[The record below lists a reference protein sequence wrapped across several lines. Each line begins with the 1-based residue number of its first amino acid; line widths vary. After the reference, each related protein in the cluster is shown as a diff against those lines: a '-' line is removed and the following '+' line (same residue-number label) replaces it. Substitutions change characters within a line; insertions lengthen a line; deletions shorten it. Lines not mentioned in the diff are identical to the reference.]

1 MSTPTSAKKIE
12 SRLGTCAFAIMA
24 SYCLVS
30 CTKAPVIS
38 DGSAI
43 AALPAAKHS
52 WTIPPGVFVRTD
64 QTGQSEIDGLYPSQQ
79 LSDCCWLAPHAVIRF
94 VRVGSAKHVD
104 LTLVVSGM
112 VPRYKVTRPR
122 VSVSFAGAVLVDRSL
137 PLGSTKV
144 SLPIP
149 DGLHGAGPFEL
160 FLSSS
165 SFVPAREGIT
175 TDTRALG
182 LILKKVETH

>member
-1 MSTPTSAKKIE
+1 MPTPTFAKNIE
-12 SRLGTCAFAIMA
+12 SRFAACAFAIAA
-24 SYCLVS
+24 SYGLVS
-30 CTKAPVIS
+30 CTKAPVIG

-43 AALPAAKHS
+43 VAVPAETPS
-52 WTIPPGVFVRTD
+52 WTIPPGVFVRAD
-64 QTGQSEIDGLYPSQQ
+64 RTGQSEIDGLYPSRQ
-79 LSDCCWLAPHAVIRF
+79 LSDCCWLAPHAIIRF
-94 VRVGSAKHVD
+94 VRAGAAKHVD

-122 VSVSFAGAVLVDRSL
+122 VSVSLAGSVLVDRSL
-137 PLGSTKV
+137 PLGSTQV
-144 SLPIP
+144 SMPIP
-149 DGLHGAGPFEL
+149 ERLHGPGPFEL
-160 FLSSS
+160 LLNSS